1 MNTLEDRIHACVPVT
16 GQAFAKLMSLMSV
29 EESRDIDTASVT
41 TGSRSRLLVNP
52 DFVAEHCRSDD
63 HLAMLVL
70 HELYHVLLGHTRL
83 YRRVTPAQ
91 NWAFDCLI
99 NAQLCRLFPHP
110 RHTSF
115 FARFVADASGPALLL
130 GPPEGWQPMA
140 PGNGAQ
146 QSSPPRL
153 APPDFA
159 QENGAADRYGEGARA
174 LRLRDA
180 HWRLYAEE
188 SVTTE
193 ELYELLER
201 IEVTD
206 GELAGLPLLGD
217 HGDRSDRGDGH
228 DAQDD
233 DPATPLH
240 PEVLR
245 EVRDIVARWPMV
257 TERSGRDQGASL
269 HEQRVSR
276 VERNRQAAAVLRRA
290 LAWAANA
297 GGAPGGWRRDEADT
311 PALLPFDSGRDRRGA
326 VQRLL
331 GAEPLLWAGETRATG
346 RAPADRVRVY
356 LDVSGSMEG
365 AIAPLYAA
373 LAGSL
378 DLVEPRIH
386 GFSTEIAPL
395 THAQLRAGLRLTTGG
410 TEIEAVT
417 AHLLGHGAKGSPN
430 ARPPR
435 RALIVTDGWVGAIPD
450 AHCQAL
456 ARRRVRVAAVLT
468 HDGDASFA
476 RAIGAPVFRLPP
488 L

>member
-16 GQAFAKLMSLMSV
+16 GQAFAKLMSLLSV
-29 EESRDIDTASVT
+29 EESRDIPTACVT
-41 TGSRSRLLVNP
+41 TGSRSRLLLNP

-115 FARFVADASGPALLL
+115 FARFVANATGPALLL
-130 GPPEGWQPMA
+130 GPP
-140 PGNGAQ
+140 PGDSDNE
-146 QSSPPRL
+146 SH
-153 APPDFA
+153 
-159 QENGAADRYGEGARA
+159 NDRYGEGARA

-180 HWRLYAEE
+180 HQRLYADD

-193 ELYELLER
+193 ELFELLER
-201 IEVTD
+201 IEIAED
-206 GELAGLPLLGD
+206 ELAGLPLLGG
-217 HGDRSDRGDGH
+217 HGRQRDPGGPDGH
-228 DAQDD
+228 GGPDDEDSAADA
-233 DPATPLH
+233 ALH

-257 TERSGRDQGASL
+257 AQRSGRDQGASL
-269 HEQRVSR
+269 HEQRVSPA
-276 VERNRQAAAVLRRA
+276 ERNRQAAAVLRRA

-297 GGAPGGWRRDEADT
+297 GGAPGGWRRGELET
-311 PALLPFDSGRDRRGA
+311 PALLPFDRGGDRRGA

-331 GAEPLLWAGETRATG
+331 GAEPLLWAGETRAPR
-346 RAPADRVRVY
+346 RAPTDRVRVY

-365 AIAPLYAA
+365 EIAPLYAA

-378 DLVEPRIH
+378 ALVEPLVH
-386 GFSTEIAPL
+386 GFSTEIAPI

-410 TEIEAVT
+410 TDLEAVT
-417 AHLLGHGAKGSPN
+417 AHLLGQGAQQRAG

-435 RALIVTDGWVGAIPD
+435 RTLVVTDGWVGAIPE
-450 AHCQAL
+450 AHRREL
-456 ARRRVRVAAVLT
+456 ARRRIRIAAVIT
-468 HDGDASFA
+468 HQGDDSFA
-476 RAIGAPVFRLPP
+476 REIGAPLFRLPP

>member
-1 MNTLEDRIHACVPVT
+1 MSRLEERVHACVPVT
-16 GQAFAKLMSLMSV
+16 GQAFAKLMSLLSV
-29 EESRDIDTASVT
+29 EESRDIPTACVT
-41 TGSRSRLLVNP
+41 TGSRSRLLLNP

-83 YRRVTPAQ
+83 YRRVTLAQ

-115 FARFVADASGPALLL
+115 FARFVAVARGPALLL
-130 GPPEGWQPMA
+130 GPPPVQTK
-140 PGNGAQ
+140 
-146 QSSPPRL
+146 L
-153 APPDFA
+153 
-159 QENGAADRYGEGARA
+159 YGKGARA
-174 LRLRDA
+174 LQLRDA
-180 HWRLYAEE
+180 HRRLYTDE

-201 IEVTD
+201 IEVASD
-206 GELAGLPLLGD
+206 ELAGLPLLGD
-217 HGDRSDRGDGH
+217 HAGTSADGDQGDT
-228 DAQDD
+228 DNQSAQDD
-233 DPATPLH
+233 GPATALH

-269 HEQRVSR
+269 HEQRVSPAG
-276 VERNRQAAAVLRRA
+276 RNRQAVAVLRRA

-297 GGAPGGWRRDEADT
+297 GGAPGGWRRGELDT
-311 PALLPFDSGRDRRGA
+311 PALLPFDRGRGRRGA

-331 GAEPLLWAGETRATG
+331 GAEPLLWAGETRAPG
-346 RAPADRVRVY
+346 RTPADRVRVY

-365 AIAPLYAA
+365 EIAPLYSA

-378 DLVEPRIH
+378 ALVEPLVH
-386 GFSTEIAPL
+386 GFSTEIAPI

-410 TEIEAVT
+410 TDLEAVT
-417 AHLLGHGAKGSPN
+417 AHLLGLGARQRVD

-435 RALIVTDGWVGAIPD
+435 RALVVTDGWVGAIPE
-450 AHCQAL
+450 AHRREL
-456 ARRRVRVAAVLT
+456 ARRRIRIAAVVT
-468 HDGDASFA
+468 HQGDDAFA
-476 RAIGAPVFRLPP
+476 REIGAPVFRLPP

>member
-1 MNTLEDRIHACVPVT
+1 MSRLEERVHACVPVT
-16 GQAFAKLMSLMSV
+16 GQAFAKLMSLLSV
-29 EESRDIDTASVT
+29 EESRDIPTACVT
-41 TGSRSRLLVNP
+41 TGSRSRLLLNP

-115 FARFVADASGPALLL
+115 FARFVADATGPALLL
-130 GPPEGWQPMA
+130 GPPPRDSH
-140 PGNGAQ
+140 
-146 QSSPPRL
+146 SSNDDESDN
-153 APPDFA
+153 A
-159 QENGAADRYGEGARA
+159 RYGEGARV

-180 HWRLYAEE
+180 HQRLYADD

-193 ELYELLER
+193 ELFELLER
-201 IEVTD
+201 VAPAD
-206 GELAGLPLLGD
+206 AELADLPLLGGHD
-217 HGDRSDRGDGH
+217 HRGDPGGQG
-228 DAQDD
+228 DAEPIDD
-233 DPATPLH
+233 TTPH

-257 TERSGRDQGASL
+257 AQRSGRDQGGSL
-269 HEQRVSR
+269 HEQRVSPA
-276 VERNRQAAAVLRRA
+276 ERNRQAAAVLRRA

-297 GGAPGGWRRDEADT
+297 GGAPGGWRRGELDT
-311 PALLPFDSGRDRRGA
+311 PALLPFDRGRGRRGA

-331 GAEPLLWAGETRATG
+331 GAEPLLWAGETRAPG
-346 RAPADRVRVY
+346 RTPADRVRVY

-365 AIAPLYAA
+365 EIAPLYSA

-378 DLVEPRIH
+378 ALVEPLVH
-386 GFSTEIAPL
+386 GFSTEIAPI

-410 TEIEAVT
+410 TDLEAVT
-417 AHLLGHGAKGSPN
+417 AHLLGLGARQRVD

-435 RALIVTDGWVGAIPD
+435 RALVVTDGWVGAIPE
-450 AHCQAL
+450 AHRREL
-456 ARRRVRVAAVLT
+456 ARRRIRIAAVVT
-468 HDGDASFA
+468 HQGDDAFA
-476 RAIGAPVFRLPP
+476 REIGAPVFRLPP